1 MEKITLE
8 ICATSLAS
16 CKAAQEGGA
25 DRIEL
30 CDNLLEGGT
39 TPSYATIKLARE
51 TVNIALYPII
61 RPRGGDFLY
70 SEEELAIMKEDILV
84 CKELGCDGVVIGLLT
99 PDGKVDT
106 ARTRELVELAK
117 PMGVTFHRAFDMTAD
132 PLRALEDVIATGCE
146 RILTSGQRNTAPEGA
161 ELIATLVEKAAGR
174 IRIMAGSGLRD
185 HNAAA
190 LAAATHARE
199 FHTTA
204 KEYEDSKMTY
214 RNPNVS
220 MGGIP
225 GVPEYGI
232 AVTRAA
238 TVRKIREETEKALNG
253 KI

>member
-51 TVNIALYPII
+51 AVNIALYPII

-70 SEEELAIMKEDILV
+70 DDQEFAIMKEDIKV
-84 CKELGCDGVVIGLLT
+84 CKQLGCDGVVIGLLT
-99 PDGKVDT
+99 ADGNVDQ
-106 ARTRELVELAK
+106 ARTRELVELAG
-117 PMGVTFHRAFDMTAD
+117 PMGVTFHRAFDMTSD
-132 PLRALEDVIATGCE
+132 PLQALEDVIATGCE
-146 RILTSGQRNTAPEGA
+146 RILTSGQRNTAMEGA
-161 ELIATLVEKAAGR
+161 ELIAALVKKAAGR

-190 LAAATHARE
+190 LAAATRAKE

-204 KEYEDSKMTY
+204 KEYEDSRMQY

-232 AVTRAA
+232 AVTKAA
-238 TVRKIREETEKALNG
+238 TVKRIREEAEKGLNG
-253 KI
+253 